1 MADACT
7 QRMDCSTSTGG
18 SGEGGG
24 GGGGGAGLGG
34 GESQTLAKGKATLI
48 FNEARPPKYGQWFL
62 RELLTLEKDM
72 RKYKQQEC
80 GVGRGS

>member
-1 MADACT
+1 M
-7 QRMDCSTSTGG
+7 
-18 SGEGGG
+18 
-24 GGGGGAGLGG
+24 GG

>member
-7 QRMDCSTSTGG
+7 QRMDCSTFTGG

-24 GGGGGAGLGG
+24 GGGGGWWGK
-34 GESQTLAKGKATLI
+34 SQTLAKRKATLT
-48 FNEARPPKYGQWFL
+48 FNEARPSKYGQWFL

-72 RKYKQQEC
+72 RKYKQEEC